1 MAADPK
7 LVEALQEALRSRKD
21 VRLALLF
28 GSQARGKARRDS
40 DVDVAIEGD
49 INTLALISELSD
61 ATGREVDVVELRRAG
76 YPLLK
81 ALLRDGIVLH
91 EAARGIAADWRTRTM
106 FQVEVDRP
114 GWERMR
120 DAFLERLAEGQ
131 HG

>member
-28 GSQARGKARRDS
+28 GSQARGKAREDS

-49 INTLALISELSD
+49 VNTLALISELSD

>member
-7 LVEALQEALRSRKD
+7 LVEALQKALRSRKD

-28 GSQARGKARRDS
+28 GSQARGKARGDS
-40 DVDVAIEGD
+40 DVDLAIEGD
-49 INTLALISELSD
+49 VNTLALISELSD

-91 EAARGIAADWRTRTM
+91 EAARGIAADWRTRAM

-120 DAFLERLAEGQ
+120 DAFLERLAEGR

>member
-7 LVEALQEALRSRKD
+7 LVEALQKALRSRKD

-28 GSQARGKARRDS
+28 GSQARGKARGDS

-49 INTLALISELSD
+49 VNTLALISELSD

-81 ALLRDGIVLH
+81 ALLREGIVLH